1 MNMHGTYAGCA
12 KKLHYNTL
20 RLKQNTI
27 LLSRPYI
34 QLARSNNTRQHT
46 HTNITKAGENKGNQG
61 RYLWMIVSMM
71 IWIEL
76 ALMRKWMVSMVW
88 FRCTQPWASCRCCIH
103 SLDDGYQCIQ
113 VEQNHQHSPIYQVT
127 VKTSWEKDCKYLFHV
142 MQNSNR
148 INLCIRRWN
157 IKKKALIR

>member
-46 HTNITKAGENKGNQG
+46 HTKLHKG
-61 RYLWMIVSMM
+61 RREYR
-71 IWIEL
+71 EP
-76 ALMRKWMVSMVW
+76 RKIPMDDSVDDD
-88 FRCTQPWASCRCCIH
+88 
-103 SLDDGYQCIQ
+103 LD
-113 VEQNHQHSPIYQVT
+113 
-127 VKTSWEKDCKYLFHV
+127 
-142 MQNSNR
+142 
-148 INLCIRRWN
+148 
-157 IKKKALIR
+157 